1 MSRYKQARV
10 RQFVFAFYMSG
21 IMSLLMSGIITLIN
35 TGLASG
41 FLHRWGAAFA
51 VAWAVAF
58 PLVSFI
64 APLAGK
70 LADWSMARLFHQD
83 SQPD

>member
-1 MSRYKQARV
+1 MSTYKQARV

-21 IMSLLMSGIITLIN
+21 TMSLLMSGIITLIN
-35 TGLASG
+35 TGLADG
-41 FLHRWGAAFA
+41 FFHRWGAAFV

-64 APLAGK
+64 APMAGK
-70 LADWSMARLFHQD
+70 LADWTMARLFAKDRQAG
-83 SQPD
+83 